1 LSVVW
6 SRAPKLPTI
15 TGRTL
20 ARQSSPPLQGRT
32 LAREPFASRWAG
44 ARARSI
50 ATTGRPVCAK
60 RLNPKT
66 GP

>member
-1 LSVVW
+1 LIPRAKAPHNYGTHP
-6 SRAPKLPTI
+6 RAPKLPTV
-15 TGRTL
+15 TGTHPRARTL
-20 ARQSSPPLQGRT
+20 RESLSP
-32 LAREPFASRWAG
+32 
-44 ARARSI
+44 RARSI

>member
-44 ARARSI
+44 ARSI
-50 ATTGRPVCAK
+50 ATTGHPVCAR

>member
-32 LAREPFASRWAG
+32 LAREPFASRWAR
-44 ARARSI
+44 APARSRQLG
-50 ATTGRPVCAK
+50 APFA
-60 RLNPKT
+60 PKD
-66 GP
+66 